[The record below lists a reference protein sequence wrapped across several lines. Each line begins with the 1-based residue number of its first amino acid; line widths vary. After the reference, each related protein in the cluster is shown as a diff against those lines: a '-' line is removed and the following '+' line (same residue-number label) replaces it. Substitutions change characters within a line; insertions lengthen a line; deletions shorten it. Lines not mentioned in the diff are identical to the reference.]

1 MVGSENM
8 VGTENMVGR
17 APLVGTEPLVV
28 SAQQSDS
35 GQGIRS
41 QRLDHSGRLPRG
53 QDCPTDRHPA
63 MAWNRI
69 RRGLIRSMAALG
81 LVLCLF
87 LTACSGGN
95 ARLSGNYV
103 DDTVNVAQ
111 SLLTTIAVDHDDP
124 GRQQSEIEARALI
137 NDYMSRY
144 RPQSR
149 VNGLASFTTMQT
161 ALNSLAAHYAGYANR
176 PIPEALRAR
185 LEKELTK
192 AERTV
197 VRGS

>member
-1 MVGSENM
+1 MVG
-8 VGTENMVGR
+8 V
-17 APLVGTEPLVV
+17 
-28 SAQQSDS
+28 
-35 GQGIRS
+35 
-41 QRLDHSGRLPRG
+41 
-53 QDCPTDRHPA
+53 
-63 MAWNRI
+63 WNRI
-69 RRGLIRSMAALG
+69 SSRLLRAVAALG
-81 LVLCLF
+81 LVLCLS
-87 LTACSGGN
+87 LTACSAGN
-95 ARLSGNYV
+95 GRLTGNYV
-103 DDTVNVAQ
+103 DDTVNVAK
-111 SLLTTIAVDHDDP
+111 SLLTTIAIDQDDP
-124 GRQQSEIEARALI
+124 ARQESEIEARALI

-176 PIPEALRAR
+176 PLPEALRAR

>member
-1 MVGSENM
+1 MRALAAEAMLESGTVAMGPNSAATSATGSF
-8 VGTENMVGR
+8 
-17 APLVGTEPLVV
+17 
-28 SAQQSDS
+28 
-35 GQGIRS
+35 
-41 QRLDHSGRLPRG
+41 
-53 QDCPTDRHPA
+53 
-63 MAWNRI
+63 WNRLS
-69 RRGLIRSMAALG
+69 RRLMRAMTALG
-81 LVLCLF
+81 LVLCLL

-103 DDTVNVAQ
+103 DDTVSVAQ
-111 SLLTTIAVDHDDP
+111 SLLTTIAIEQDDP
-124 GRQQSEIEARALI
+124 ARQASELEARALI

-176 PIPEALRAR
+176 PLPEALKTR
-185 LEKELTK
+185 LEKELAK